1 VAVVG
6 KIARLLGIALGV
18 TLLGVGGVAL
28 ASALAPE
35 QALAMSARDVLLDV
49 AVRVSVA
56 WPGAPD
62 HQAVD
67 AALSH
72 VVVQYGLAPLA
83 LLLLIGSML
92 PSRAEAPP
100 RGAEGEEA
108 PREEFV
114 LVIDKKTLKK
124 AEKQAVALARA
135 GRDREAADL
144 CFEHGLM
151 EEAAKHFVKAEDF
164 IRAAEIRH
172 DQNRFIDS
180 AELYIRA
187 GSHDSAGSIFAQQE
201 EWGRAAEAY
210 SESGNLSV
218 AAEMFEK
225 VEDWRR
231 AAECYEKSDFPR
243 YAAKAYVKS
252 GQWKRAASCLE
263 SVISEG
269 MNSAGS
275 HDGKR
280 QAETQKLVRM
290 AADLYVRAGD
300 EEPARK
306 ILEKGGC
313 WGPAAEIALR
323 SGDEE
328 RAADLFMKAGDAPR
342 ASKVLKALGRDAD
355 AMRVLAEHHRDRG
368 EEEEAA
374 KSFEAA
380 DEFMAAGDLYRV
392 IEHYE
397 SAGRCYERH
406 GEFAQAAEMF
416 GTAGL
421 REKAGEAYERAGAFK
436 QAAEC
441 WALEGDIARE
451 AELLAKAGEW
461 LRAGELHAKNGDEDE
476 AIKVLQ
482 QMGPDHT
489 DFASA
494 SAVLGELFRQ
504 RGMVSLA
511 LKKLGHATEGQDISR
526 ENVEAFFGLAS
537 VHESTENHAEALDL
551 FEKILAFDY
560 HYGEGDVE
568 RRVAAC
574 KAKVADQEEARK
586 TDTSPLSGTAKHGRY
601 EITGKLGRGG
611 MGIVYK
617 AQDTVLDRTVAF
629 KVLPDS
635 LHENPQA
642 LKNFL
647 REAKSAAQLNHPN
660 IVTVYDAGEQD
671 GVFYIA
677 MEYVDG
683 NTLKEIVKARGS
695 ISAGGIVHVLAQMCE
710 ALAYAHEN
718 KIVHRDVKTANT
730 MWTRDRKAKIM
741 DFGLAR
747 VIEEVRNHT
756 TVISGTPYYMSPEQT
771 LGKNVDHRTDIYSLG
786 VTVFELATG
795 TLPFREGNLPY
806 HHVHTAP
813 PDPMEINPEVTP
825 LIASIIGRC
834 LEKDPPDRYA
844 STREILEELKASLK
858 S

>member
-1 VAVVG
+1 MAVVG
-6 KIARLLGIALGV
+6 KLGRLLGLALGV
-18 TLLGVGGVAL
+18 GLLAVGGVAL

-35 QALAMSARDVLLDV
+35 LGPAMASRDLLLGL
-49 AVRVSVA
+49 AVRV
-56 WPGAPD
+56 PGAPGG
-62 HQAVD
+62 ATID
-67 AALSH
+67 AALSNAL
-72 VVVQYGLAPLA
+72 VQYGLAPLG
-83 LLLLIGSML
+83 LLLLVGVLL
-92 PSRAEAPP
+92 PGKARIPKEDDA
-100 RGAEGEEA
+100 GAEA
-108 PREEFV
+108 PREEYV
-114 LVIDKKTLKK
+114 VPVDKKTQKK
-124 AEKQAVALARA
+124 AHKQAAALARS
-135 GRDREAADL
+135 GRAREAADL

-151 EEAAKHFVKAEDF
+151 EEAAKYFIKAEEF

-172 DQNRFIDS
+172 DQNRFIES
-180 AELYIRA
+180 AELYMRA

-210 SESGNLSV
+210 CESGNLSV

-225 VEDWRR
+225 AEDWRS

-243 YAAKAYVKS
+243 YAAKAYVKC
-252 GQWKRAASCLE
+252 GQWKRAATCLE
-263 SVISEG
+263 SVIGDNLSG
-269 MNSAGS
+269 GS
-275 HDGKR
+275 HDAKR
-280 QAETQKLVRM
+280 QAETQKLVLM
-290 AADLYVRAGD
+290 AGDLYVRAGED
-300 EEPARK
+300 VSARK
-306 ILEKGGC
+306 ILEKGEC

-323 SGDEE
+323 TGAEA
-328 RAADLFMKAGDAPR
+328 RAAELFLKAHDAPR
-342 ASKVLKALGRDAD
+342 ASKVLKALGRDED
-355 AMRVLAEHHRDRG
+355 ALRILAEHHRDRG

-374 KSFEAA
+374 RNFEAA
-380 DEFMAAGDLYRV
+380 GELMAAGDLYRV
-392 IEHYE
+392 LEQYE
-397 SAGRCYERH
+397 NAGRCYEKQ
-406 GEFAQAAEMF
+406 GEFAQAAEMYS
-416 GTAGL
+416 TADL
-421 REKAGEAYERAGAFK
+421 RELAAEAYEKAGSFKEA
-436 QAAEC
+436 AAC

-451 AELLAKAGEW
+451 AELLGKAGEF
-461 LRAGELHAKNGDEDE
+461 LRAGELHVKNGDEDE
-476 AIKVLQ
+476 AIKLLQ
-482 QMGPDHT
+482 QVGSDHPE
-489 DFASA
+489 FAAASA
-494 SAVLGELFRQ
+494 ILGEIFRQ
-504 RGMVSLA
+504 RDQISLA
-511 LKKLGHATEGQDISR
+511 LKKLTHATAGAEIAR
-526 ENVEAFFGLAS
+526 ENIGAFHGLAT
-537 VHESTENHAEALDL
+537 VHEASENYREALDI

-560 HYGEGDVE
+560 HYGDGEVE
-568 RRVAAC
+568 RRVEAC
-574 KAKVADQEEARK
+574 KAKLESKEEARK
-586 TDTSPLSGTAKHGRY
+586 SETSPLSRTAKKGRY

-629 KVLPDS
+629 KVLPDT

-671 GVFYIA
+671 GVYYIA

-683 NTLKEIVKARGS
+683 NTLKEIVKARGR

-806 HHVHTAP
+806 HHVHTPP
-813 PDPMEINPEVTP
+813 PDPVSINPEVPP
-825 LIASIIGRC
+825 LIARVIARC
-834 LEKDPPDRYA
+834 LQKDPADRYS

-858 S
+858 T

>member
-6 KIARLLGIALGV
+6 KVGRLLGLVLGV
-18 TLLGVGGVAL
+18 ALLGVGGVAL

-35 QALAMSARDVLLDV
+35 QALVMSARDALLG
-49 AVRVSVA
+49 VSFRLSGVV
-56 WPGAPD
+56 PG
-62 HQAVD
+62 VEGLD
-67 AALSH
+67 AALSN
-72 VVVQYGLAPLA
+72 VLVQYGLAPLGLLVLVGA
-83 LLLLIGSML
+83 LLPGKARIPKPDESA
-92 PSRAEAPP
+92 SED
-100 RGAEGEEA
+100 EA
-108 PREEFV
+108 PREEFLLAV
-114 LVIDKKTLKK
+114 DKKTQKK
-124 AEKQAVALARA
+124 AGKQAAGLARS
-135 GRDREAADL
+135 GRAREAADL

-151 EEAAKHFVKAEDF
+151 EEAAKYFVQAEDF

-172 DQNRFIDS
+172 DQNRFIES
-180 AELYIRA
+180 AELYIQA
-187 GSHDSAGSIFAQQE
+187 GSHDSAGSIFAQQG

-225 VEDWRR
+225 AEDWRR

-243 YAAKAYVKS
+243 YAAKAYVRC
-252 GQWKRAASCLE
+252 GQWKRAAHNLE
-263 SVISEG
+263 SVIGENLS
-269 MNSAGS
+269 SAGS
-275 HDGKR
+275 HDAKR

-290 AADLYVRAGD
+290 AGDLYVRAGD
-300 EEPARK
+300 DPRARA
-306 ILEKGGC
+306 ILEKGEC

-323 SGDEE
+323 IGDEE
-328 RAADLFMKAGDAPR
+328 RAAELFLKANDAPR
-342 ASKVLKALGRDAD
+342 ASKVLKALGRDED
-355 AMRVLAEHHRDRG
+355 AMRVLGEHHRDRG
-368 EEEEAA
+368 EEAEAA
-374 KSFEAA
+374 QSFEAA
-380 DEFMAAGDLYRV
+380 GELMAAGDLYRV
-392 IEHYE
+392 LEQYE
-397 SAGRCYERH
+397 NAGRCYERY

-416 GTAGL
+416 NTGGL
-421 REKAGEAYERAGAFK
+421 RERAAEAYEQAGSY
-436 QAAEC
+436 QEAAAC

-451 AELLAKAGEW
+451 AELLGRAGEF
-461 LRAGELHAKNGDEDE
+461 LKAGELHVKNGDEDE

-482 QMGPDHT
+482 QVGSDHP
-489 DFASA
+489 DFARA
-494 SAVLGELFRQ
+494 SAVLGEIFRQ

-511 LKKLGHATEGQDISR
+511 LKKLGHAVAGQEIAR
-526 ENVEAFFGLAS
+526 ENVEAFYGLAT
-537 VHESTENHAEALDL
+537 VHETAENHREALDL
-551 FEKILAFDY
+551 YEKILAFDY
-560 HYGEGDVE
+560 HYGDGEVE
-568 RRVAAC
+568 RRVDEC
-574 KAKVADQEEARK
+574 KGRLADEEEAKK
-586 TDTSPLSGTAKHGRY
+586 TETSPLSNTTKNGRY

-629 KVLPDS
+629 KVLPES
-635 LHENPQA
+635 LKENPQA

-671 GVFYIA
+671 GVYYIA

-683 NTLKEIVKARGS
+683 NTLKEIVKARGR

-806 HHVHTAP
+806 HHVHTPP
-813 PDPMEINPEVTP
+813 PDPVEINPEVTP
-825 LIASIIGRC
+825 MIARIIARC
-834 LEKDPPDRYA
+834 LQKDPADRYG
-844 STREILEELKASLK
+844 STREILEELKASLRT
-858 S
+858 